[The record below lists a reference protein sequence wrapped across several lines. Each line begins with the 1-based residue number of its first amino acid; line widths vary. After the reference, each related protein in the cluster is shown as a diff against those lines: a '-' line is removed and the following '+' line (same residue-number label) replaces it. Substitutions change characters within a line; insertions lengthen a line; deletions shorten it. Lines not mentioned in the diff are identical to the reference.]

1 MGAKVIHKRQV
12 VEANQH
18 WPQSRV
24 PFLGR
29 GSRIADPSVDGLAKR
44 AGNRY
49 GSRPPKSLLFAFAGL
64 GGLVELLHVRRRRVQ
79 SLGTRGGAGA
89 DRVAVTQV
97 RRQRVAADPNRHVLR
112 SLLAL
117 RVVTDRHLLCRILIF
132 RSRRGRTAGR
142 RVAESG
148 KRCQGSQREYDCQAV
163 SNHQTWAACALRH
176 GNPLGELRSPGRVP
190 DQRAAKR
197 TASIVAAATRA
208 RSTASRATPAT
219 RIRRPLPATS
229 ATPQA
234 SPNSVTAGISQSQS
248 RPACTRYARYAGSTA
263 AERAS
268 RRRSASGSP
277 NASRTSASPAGP
289 SSASDSR

>member
-117 RVVTDRHLLCRILIF
+117 CVVTDRHLLCRILIF

-208 RSTASRATPAT
+208 
-219 RIRRPLPATS
+219 
-229 ATPQA
+229 TPQA